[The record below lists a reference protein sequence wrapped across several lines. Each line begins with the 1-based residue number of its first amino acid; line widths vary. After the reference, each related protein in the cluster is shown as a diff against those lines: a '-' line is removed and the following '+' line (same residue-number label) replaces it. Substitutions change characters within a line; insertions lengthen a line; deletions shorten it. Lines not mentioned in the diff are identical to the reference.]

1 MLARLLTRGASR
13 LFAPSRSGG
22 AAATAPLLAWP
33 RAAAAAAR
41 SPLPPLLPQSLLTR
55 SIITVDVHQPSDRTT
70 MGDPAAR
77 SKMLGEVARAEEI
90 ALAQFNR
97 LVSEELARGCLR
109 PGPRRNKRWAR
120 HTRRGFRM
128 RDNRKATK
136 WRAYKRKSAKL
147 MTWVRNAAKTRALTR
162 AFSCVCALR

>member
-1 MLARLLTRGASR
+1 MLALTLVSTEAAYMRQPM
-13 LFAPSRSGG
+13 APPEGSALHADGDWATSARKDAKVEESGEH
-22 AAATAPLLAWP
+22 THF
-33 RAAAAAAR
+33 
-41 SPLPPLLPQSLLTR
+41 SE
-55 SIITVDVHQPSDRTT
+55 
-70 MGDPAAR
+70 PAAI
-77 SKMLGEVARAEEI
+77 SEEI

-147 MTWVRNAAKTRALTR
+147 MTWVRTAAKTRALTR